1 VWLSLDNESRSS
13 FRNLASS
20 LNSFALKLFLSRPRD
35 QSVTLPYTDKIIKNF
50 SAWTAKKNQNSSEWT
65 MWHTGGSQNLIN
77 FSCSNWGVTNTLFHS
92 MKTESLIN
100 NSHMAHLCF
109 SLYRDLFSWDT
120 PVTPKGAKALT
131 SIRTKLSNICISST
145 TCSWRIAQYV
155 VVEWLAHLLRNW
167 EESGSNLGPE
177 SGYPEWGLYGFPQSL
192 QANAGMVP

>member
-1 VWLSLDNESRSS
+1 MDRVKKSELKWMNHMTHRWVSEPHKFFLFQLGCYKYIISLHEDR
-13 FRNLASS
+13 
-20 LNSFALKLFLSRPRD
+20 
-35 QSVTLPYTDKIIKNF
+35 V
-50 SAWTAKKNQNSSEWT
+50 
-65 MWHTGGSQNLIN
+65 
-77 FSCSNWGVTNTLFHS
+77 SN
-92 MKTESLIN
+92 KQY
-100 NSHMAHLCF
+100 SHMAHLCF
-109 SLYRDLFSWDT
+109 SLYWDLFSWDT